1 MSEHLDLD
9 TLADHLVGEGG
20 GDAHLSTCPACQD
33 RLVELSA
40 AQVTVSASLAALPPP
55 PLPPDLAER
64 IAAAIAAEPGPAPSA
79 RSATVTPLAG
89 RRPASRRAWPL
100 SVAAAVILV
109 CGAGLGYTLLAGGG
123 NENPEQTAAVDSA
136 AVADPNA
143 ALPRSTSG
151 IDYSD
156 AAEVLSGLASVLAGT
171 APREALGA
179 TGDPLDRLR
188 DPAGLASCLLALLP
202 PDDPDV
208 RPLAL
213 DYARFGATPALA
225 VVLPDPDPAKV
236 AIFVVGPGCSK
247 DNDSTLVFTRL
258 ARP

>member
-33 RLVELSA
+33 RLAELSA

-109 CGAGLGYTLLAGGG
+109 CGAGSATRCSRAAGTKTRSR
-123 NENPEQTAAVDSA
+123 P
-136 AVADPNA
+136 
-143 ALPRSTSG
+143 PRSTPRRSPTRTRR
-151 IDYSD
+151 SH
-156 AAEVLSGLASVLAGT
+156 
-171 APREALGA
+171 APRVASTTA
-179 TGDPLDRLR
+179 TRQR
-188 DPAGLASCLLALLP
+188 C
-202 PDDPDV
+202 
-208 RPLAL
+208 
-213 DYARFGATPALA
+213 
-225 VVLPDPDPAKV
+225 
-236 AIFVVGPGCSK
+236 
-247 DNDSTLVFTRL
+247 
-258 ARP
+258 